1 MSSQNLNK
9 IALITGVTGQ
19 DGSYLAEFLLEK
31 GYEVHGIIRR
41 SSTFNRG
48 RIEHLLSRNRS
59 DKNKFQLHY
68 GDLLD
73 FQSIDDLIASIRPNE
88 IYNLAAQ
95 SHVGVSFKTS
105 EYTCQVN
112 ALGPLRLLHSLV
124 SNGLSETCRFY
135 QASTSEIFGKVM
147 EIPQTEKTPFYPR
160 SPYAIS
166 KVHGHWTSINY
177 REAFNVFSCNGI
189 MFNHESPR
197 RGENFVS
204 RKITLSL
211 ANILAG
217 KQDKISLGN
226 LDARRDWGFAKDYI
240 VGMWLALQQPEPD
253 DYIFATGQQYS
264 VRDFIIEASRLC
276 GFDIEWR
283 GSGLDEIGFDKNTN
297 RDLIKVDSS
306 FFRPTE
312 VDTLIGDPRK
322 AKEILNWQ
330 ARTTFKE
337 LVHLMME
344 SDLKQAGLDPKN
356 YIKPVGHQSIS

>member
-1 MSSQNLNK
+1 MNSQNPHK

-31 GYEVHGIIRR
+31 GYKVHGLIRR

-48 RIEHLLSRNRS
+48 RIEHLRQKNPS
-59 DKNKFQLHY
+59 DKNKFELHY

-95 SHVGVSFKTS
+95 SHVAISFKTS
-105 EYTCQVN
+105 EYTSQVN
-112 ALGPLRLLHSLV
+112 ALGPLRILQSIV
-124 SNGLSETCRFY
+124 ANGLNETCRFY
-135 QASTSEIFGKVM
+135 QASTSEMFGKVM

-160 SPYAIS
+160 SPYGIA
-166 KVHGHWTSINY
+166 KVYGHWTTINY
-177 REAFNVFSCNGI
+177 REAFNVFACNGI

-217 KQDKISLGN
+217 KQDKIMLGN
-226 LDARRDWGFAKDYI
+226 LDACRDWGFAKDY
-240 VGMWLALQQPEPD
+240 VEGMWLVLQQPEPD
-253 DYIFATGQQYS
+253 DFIFSTGQQYS
-264 VRDFIIEASRLC
+264 VRDFILEAFSLC
-276 GFDIEWR
+276 GFDLEWR
-283 GSGLDEIGFDKNTN
+283 GSGVDEVGFDKNTN
-297 RDLIKVDSS
+297 RILIQVDPS

-312 VDTLIGDPRK
+312 VDTLVGNPRK
-322 AKEILNWQ
+322 AKDVLNWH
-330 ARTTFKE
+330 AKTPFKE
-337 LVHLMME
+337 LVHLMVE
-344 SDLKQAGLDPKN
+344 SDLKGNGLDPEKF
-356 YIKPVGHQSIS
+356 IKPCKMNS

>member
-1 MSSQNLNK
+1 MDSQNAQK

-31 GYEVHGIIRR
+31 GYEVHGLIRR
-41 SSTFNRG
+41 SSSFNRY
-48 RIEHLLSRNRS
+48 RIEHLRQ
-59 DKNKFQLHY
+59 KNENSKNNFQLHY
-68 GDLLD
+68 GDLQD
-73 FQSIDDLIASIRPNE
+73 FQSINDLIASVRPHE

-135 QASTSEIFGKVM
+135 QASTSEMFGKVM
-147 EIPQTEKTPFYPR
+147 ETPQTEKTPFYPR

-211 ANILAG
+211 ANIMAG
-217 KQDKISLGN
+217 KQDKIFLGN

-253 DYIFATGQQYS
+253 DYVFATGQQYS

-283 GSGLDEIGFDKNTN
+283 GSGLDEIGFEKNTN
-297 RDLIKVDSS
+297 RNLIEVDSS

-312 VDTLIGDPRK
+312 VDTLVGDSRK
-322 AKEILNWQ
+322 ANEILNWH
-330 ARTTFKE
+330 AKTTFKE

-344 SDLKQAGLDPKN
+344 SDLKGAGLDPKN
-356 YIKPVGHQSIS
+356 YIKPVER